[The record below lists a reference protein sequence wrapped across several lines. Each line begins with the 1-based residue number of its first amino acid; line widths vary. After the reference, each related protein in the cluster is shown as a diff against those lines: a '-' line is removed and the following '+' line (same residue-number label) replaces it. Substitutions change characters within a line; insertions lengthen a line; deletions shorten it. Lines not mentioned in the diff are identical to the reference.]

1 MEQII
6 YLMNIMKTIEQNQ
19 LQKKQESFLM
29 NAEVIFYVKKQMKL
43 ENNSK
48 REAVFNFL
56 KDKEQRDSLTDR
68 EKRVLKNI
76 DRYLKNF

>member
-1 MEQII
+1 
-6 YLMNIMKTIEQNQ
+6 
-19 LQKKQESFLM
+19 M

-43 ENNSK
+43 EKNSK

-56 KDKEQRDSLTDR
+56 KHKEQRDSLTDR